1 MCPFTL
7 SCYNPPHSPPFIPV
21 LSTILLFF
29 SFIFVL
35 LHFTP
40 NILDAL
46 TFIRLLM
53 TEDVVAS
60 EVNRSVSYTVPF
72 FRVKYQ
78 TFVVF

>member
-7 SCYNPPHSPPFIPV
+7 SHYNPPHSPLFIPV

-35 LHFTP
+35 LRSTP

-53 TEDVVAS
+53 TEDVVVS
-60 EVNRSVSYTVPF
+60 EVNRRVSYTVLSF
-72 FRVKYQ
+72 SELSIELRLL
-78 TFVVF
+78 